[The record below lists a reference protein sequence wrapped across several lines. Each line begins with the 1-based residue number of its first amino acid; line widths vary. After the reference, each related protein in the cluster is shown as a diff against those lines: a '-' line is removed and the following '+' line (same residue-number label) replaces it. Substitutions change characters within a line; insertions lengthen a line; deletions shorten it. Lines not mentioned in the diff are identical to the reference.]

1 MKKRERSRKSAAND
15 KITSPEEEAPGG
27 APRIHPQRKKE
38 DHTPHKTKHGEQ
50 VAGNASEDQNLHSA
64 TGDTTVGIEAE
75 ETKAPRSYLAAADA
89 KSPAI
94 ANKEELDAPY

>member
-1 MKKRERSRKSAAND
+1 MKKRERSRKSAADD

-64 TGDTTVGIEAE
+64 TGVEAE

-89 KSPAI
+89 GSPAI
-94 ANKEELDAPY
+94 TNEEELDAPY

>member
-1 MKKRERSRKSAAND
+1 MKKRERSRKSAADD

-64 TGDTTVGIEAE
+64 TGVEAE
-75 ETKAPRSYLAAADA
+75 ETKAPRSYLTAADVG
-89 KSPAI
+89 SPAI
-94 ANKEELDAPY
+94 TNEEELDAPY